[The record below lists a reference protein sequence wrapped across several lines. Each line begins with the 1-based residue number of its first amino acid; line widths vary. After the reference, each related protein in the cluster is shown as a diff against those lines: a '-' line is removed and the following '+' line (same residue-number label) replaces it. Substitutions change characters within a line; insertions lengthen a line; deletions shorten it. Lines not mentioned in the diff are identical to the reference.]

1 MIPNVINT
9 QLLKKLPDKLIY
21 LRNINTAMHPPVE
34 EYVIFSPK
42 NGKIGGIMHC
52 HKMNVKIRP
61 DFDGYPLGIDLIR
74 TEKSGE
80 GFGTALI
87 NFAKN
92 YSKQIGSEGQIC
104 LKSVTSLSP
113 MRIPHL
119 FYRKQGFTTLDKKT
133 DKLLDAFIKIK
144 NCATYRDFPPILM
157 YYPDKKACT
166 KENFSGKINNFFN
179 KIFHKD

>member
-9 QLLKKLPDKLIY
+9 QPLKKLPDKLIY

-42 NGKIGGIMHC
+42 SGKIGGIMHC
-52 HKMNVKIRP
+52 HKMSFKIRP

-80 GFGTALI
+80 GFGKALI

-104 LKSVTSLSP
+104 LKAVTSLSP
-113 MRIPHL
+113 FKIPHI
-119 FYRKQGFTTLDKKT
+119 FYRKQGFTTLDEEN
-133 DKLLDAFIKIK
+133 DKAMDHFIKK
-144 NCATYRDFPPILM
+144 NKSATFKDFSSVLM
-157 YYPDKKACT
+157 YYPDTNTKT
-166 KENFSGKINNFFN
+166 KETITKKINKFFRKS
-179 KIFHKD
+179 KILF